1 MIIGSGLSV
10 AVATAAVSIY
20 AISYYADCLQP
31 ITGPSAI
38 ALTMCRPCALFGH
51 VLLPRFRKLL
61 SEQLTRHCLF
71 VYAYRDSVKHIQLGP
86 VTQIA
91 VLRHLSQYKAKVIHA
106 RTIYNFMLPLELTV
120 LRNWSLTLLPDQR
133 TYSTLSHRRDFYTFT
148 EVSSCSPT

>member
-61 SEQLTRHCLF
+61 SEQLTRHDTVCSFMLTE
-71 VYAYRDSVKHIQLGP
+71 IQL
-86 VTQIA
+86 
-91 VLRHLSQYKAKVIHA
+91 S
-106 RTIYNFMLPLELTV
+106 IY
-120 LRNWSLTLLPDQR
+120 S
-133 TYSTLSHRRDFYTFT
+133 
-148 EVSSCSPT
+148 